1 MKILYFNA
9 EAIARSAEHGLWSRG
24 DQVTCVTD
32 SREALK
38 KLASESF
45 DALVIDQEGANML
58 EFTIDARR
66 VRPSV
71 PIFVASV
78 WGPVDLPVAL
88 ASIRGV
94 CDHLSPLSAD

>member
-1 MKILYFNA
+1 MKILYLIA
-9 EAIARSAEHGLWSRG
+9 EDNPTSAAHSLWNRG

-32 SREALK
+32 CREALK
-38 KLASESF
+38 KLAAESF
-45 DALVIDQEGANML
+45 GALVIDQEGSDIL
-58 EFTIDARR
+58 DFTINARR

-94 CDHLSPLSAD
+94 CDHISPVSAD